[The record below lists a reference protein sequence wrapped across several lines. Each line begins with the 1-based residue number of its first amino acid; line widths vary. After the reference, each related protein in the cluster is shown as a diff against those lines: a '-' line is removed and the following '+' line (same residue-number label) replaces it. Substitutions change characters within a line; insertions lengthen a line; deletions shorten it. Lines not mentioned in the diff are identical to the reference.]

1 MLKHELNEAQVAEM
15 RRMKSYF
22 PYRKVAGV
30 LAPDG
35 AFDVFACATMAKAN
49 NYARKV
55 GGVVF
60 VLEVA
65 K

>member
-1 MLKHELNEAQVAEM
+1 MTQLNDSQVAEM

-35 AFDVFACATMAKAN
+35 AFDVFANATMAKAN
-49 NYARKV
+49 NHARKV
-55 GGVVF
+55 GGAVF
-60 VLEVA
+60 ILEAA